1 MSRDNPDILS
11 RGGLDR
17 RAFLRA
23 AVAGG
28 TAAVAGLAVV
38 PLLTGTARAYPW
50 TGTLQ
55 QGSTG
60 ADVIELQ
67 IRVGG
72 WAADSASKTYVTV
85 DGDFGPMT
93 AAAVKRFQTAYGLSA
108 TGVVDAGTQAKLNA
122 LESSDGSTLHFDF
135 SEFVDHVSG
144 DFEGGKVGAATVK
157 ENVRRLMYRLE
168 AIRVKI
174 GNKPMTVT
182 SGFRSIAHNSQVP
195 GAATNSMHLYGVAAD
210 LVVSG
215 VSNKTIY
222 QKAET
227 SGFSGLEAYTEDHQH
242 VDLRIEYPYGDQAWW
257 WQSGTV

>member
-1 MSRDNPDILS
+1 MSRQTPDIPS
-11 RGGLDR
+11 GFDR
-17 RAFLRA
+17 RAFLRT
-23 AVAGG
+23 AVVGG
-28 TAAVAGLAVV
+28 AAAVAGLAIA
-38 PLLTGTARAYPW
+38 PLLTGTAAQAYPW

-60 ADVIELQ
+60 PDVTELQ

-72 WAADSASKTYVTV
+72 WAADSATKTYVTV
-85 DGDFGPMT
+85 DGDFGPAT

-108 TGVVDAGTQAKLNA
+108 TGVVDAGTQTKLNA
-122 LESSDGSTLHFDF
+122 LESTDGSTLHFDW

-144 DFEGGKVGAATVK
+144 NFEGGKVDAATVK
-157 ENVRRLMYRLE
+157 EGVRRLMYRLE

-182 SGFRSIAHNSQVP
+182 SGFRSVAHNATIP